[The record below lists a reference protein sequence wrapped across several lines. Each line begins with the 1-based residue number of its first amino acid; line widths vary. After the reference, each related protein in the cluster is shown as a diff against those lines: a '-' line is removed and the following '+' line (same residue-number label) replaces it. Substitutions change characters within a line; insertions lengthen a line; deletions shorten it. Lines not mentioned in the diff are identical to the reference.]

1 VTGKPDI
8 QRLLQTAAEH
18 QRAGRL
24 ADAEPILRRVLK
36 SHPRNTDALYLLGL
50 LTQATR
56 RFDESADL
64 FQRAVHE
71 NPRSAKYLVNLGLS
85 LGGMGLGRTR
95 EATEALRA
103 AVAIDLEIPAAWSN
117 LGNEFR
123 NDLKFEEAI
132 DAYKRA
138 LRLKP
143 DFADAHLNLGA
154 SLQETEPTLQP
165 AIDSYEKAISLQPEF
180 ATAHWNLGFAL
191 LLSGDYPRG
200 LAEYE
205 WRLKVRSIAEPR
217 NFPVPRWDGGDLAG
231 KRILIHAEQG
241 LGDAIHISRYI
252 PMLAQRGGLVILE
265 CPKPLMSLL
274 RGLPGLTQIFASGE
288 PLPAFDVH
296 CPIMSLPLMFKTT
309 LATIPWTGPY
319 LHADPKLIEQWSR
332 RLPPDPN
339 SPRIGLAWAGRPDNK
354 IDHKRSM
361 RLDQFALLSTK
372 KNARFISLQKGPAA
386 AQTRRPPGGLEL
398 IDYTNDL
405 HDFADT
411 AAMIANLDLILTV
424 DTSVANLAGTL
435 GRPTWL
441 LLPRSPDWRW
451 MLDREDSPWYP
462 TLRLFRQKTRGDW
475 GEVMERVKAELGRT
489 RHA

>member
-1 VTGKPDI
+1 VTGRLDI

-24 ADAEPILRRVLK
+24 AEAEPILRRVLK

-56 RFDESADL
+56 RFAESVDL

-103 AVAIDLEIPAAWSN
+103 AVAIDPDIPAAWSN

-132 DAYKRA
+132 DAYRRA

-165 AIDSYEKAISLQPEF
+165 AIDAYEKAVSLRPDL

-191 LLSGDYPRG
+191 LLCGDYPRG

-217 NFPVPRWDGGDLAG
+217 DFPVPRWDGGDLTG
-231 KRILIHAEQG
+231 KRILIHSEQG
-241 LGDAIHISRYI
+241 LGDTIHISRYI
-252 PMLAQRGGLVILE
+252 PMLAQRGGLVVLE
-265 CPKPLMSLL
+265 CPILLMGLL
-274 RGLPGLTQIFASGE
+274 RNLPGLAQIVAPGK
-288 PLPAFDVH
+288 PLPEFDLH
-296 CPIMSLPLMFKTT
+296 CPIMSLPLMFNTT
-309 LATIPWTGPY
+309 LATIPWPGPY
-319 LHADPKLIEQWSR
+319 LHADPKLAEQWSQR
-332 RLPPDPN
+332 MPPDPN
-339 SPRIGLAWAGRPDNK
+339 RPRVGLIWAGRPDNK

-361 RLDQFALLSTK
+361 RLDQFAPLSAI
-372 KNARFISLQKGPAA
+372 KNARFFSLQKGPAA
-386 AQTRRPPGGLEL
+386 TQARRPPAGMEL

-411 AAMIANLDLILTV
+411 AAMAANLDLILTV
-424 DTSVANLAGTL
+424 DTSVAHLAGAL
-435 GRPTWL
+435 GRRTWV

-475 GEVMERVKAELGRT
+475 EEVMERVQRELGKSRDS
-489 RHA
+489 

>member
-1 VTGKPDI
+1 VTGRPDI
-8 QRLLQTAAEH
+8 QRLLQTAADH

-24 ADAEPILRRVLK
+24 AEAEPILRRVLK

-50 LTQATR
+50 LTQGTN
-56 RFDESADL
+56 RFAASVD
-64 FQRAVHE
+64 FFRRAVHE

-85 LGGMGLGRTR
+85 LGGMGLGRTH

-103 AVAIDLEIPAAWSN
+103 AVAIDPDIPAAWSN

-123 NDLKFEEAI
+123 NDRKYEEAI
-132 DAYKRA
+132 DAYRRA

-154 SLQETEPTLQP
+154 SLQETEPTLRP
-165 AIDSYEKAISLQPEF
+165 AIEAYEKAISFQPDF

-205 WRLKVRSIAEPR
+205 WRLKVRSIVEPR
-217 NFPVPRWDGGDLAG
+217 HFPVPRWDGGDLTG
-231 KRILIHAEQG
+231 KRILIHSEQG
-241 LGDAIHISRYI
+241 LGDTIHISRYI

-265 CPKPLMSLL
+265 CPMLLMNLL
-274 RGLPGLTQIFASGE
+274 RDLPGLAQIVAPGE
-288 PLPAFDVH
+288 PLPAFDLH
-296 CPIMSLPLMFKTT
+296 CPIMSLPLMFNTT
-309 LATIPWTGPY
+309 LSTIPWTGPY
-319 LHADPKLIEQWSR
+319 LHTDPKLAEQWSQ
-332 RLPPDPN
+332 RLPPDPDR
-339 SPRIGLAWAGRPDNK
+339 PRIGLAWAGRPENK
-354 IDHKRSM
+354 VDHKRSM
-361 RLDQFALLSTK
+361 RLDQFVPLSAI
-372 KNARFISLQKGPAA
+372 KNARFFSLQKGPAA
-386 AQTRRPPGGLEL
+386 GQARRPPDGMEL

-411 AAMIANLDLILTV
+411 AAMAANLDLILTV
-424 DTSVANLAGTL
+424 DTSVAHLAGAL
-435 GRPTWL
+435 GRPAWV

-475 GEVMERVKAELGRT
+475 NEVMERVKGELAKVDGF
-489 RHA
+489 

>member
-1 VTGKPDI
+1 M
-8 QRLLQTAAEH
+8 LQTAAEH
-18 QRAGRL
+18 QRTGRL
-24 ADAEPILRRVLK
+24 AEAEPILRRVLK
-36 SHPRNTDALYLLGL
+36 SQPRNTDALYLLGL
-50 LTQATR
+50 LTQGTR
-56 RFDESADL
+56 RFAESAEL

-95 EATEALRA
+95 EATDALRA
-103 AVAIDLEIPAAWSN
+103 AVAIDPDIPAAWSN

-132 DAYKRA
+132 DAYRRA

-165 AIDSYEKAISLQPEF
+165 AIDAYEKAISLQPDF

-217 NFPVPRWDGGDLAG
+217 NFPEPRWDGGDPAG
-231 KRILIHAEQG
+231 KRILIHSEQG
-241 LGDAIHISRYI
+241 LGDTIHISRYI
-252 PMLAQRGGLVILE
+252 PMLAQRGALVILE
-265 CPKPLMSLL
+265 CPILLMGLF
-274 RGLPGLTQIFASGE
+274 RNLPGLAQILAPGK
-288 PLPAFDVH
+288 PLPPFDLY
-296 CPIMSLPLMFKTT
+296 CPIMSLPLMFTTT
-309 LATIPWTGPY
+309 LATIPWPGPY
-319 LHADPKLIEQWSR
+319 LHADPKLAEQWSQR
-332 RLPPDPN
+332 MPPDPN
-339 SPRIGLAWAGRPDNK
+339 RPRIGLVWAGRPDNK

-361 RLDQFALLSTK
+361 RLDQFAPLSAI
-372 KNARFISLQKGPAA
+372 KNARFFSLQKGPAA
-386 AQTRRPPGGLEL
+386 AQTRRPPAGMEL
-398 IDYTNDL
+398 IDHTNDL
-405 HDFADT
+405 RDFADT

-424 DTSVANLAGTL
+424 DTSVAHLAGAL
-435 GRPTWL
+435 GRRTWI

-462 TLRLFRQKTRGDW
+462 TLRLFRQKNRGDW
-475 GEVMERVKAELGRT
+475 GELMERVRTELARSM
-489 RHA
+489 AFE